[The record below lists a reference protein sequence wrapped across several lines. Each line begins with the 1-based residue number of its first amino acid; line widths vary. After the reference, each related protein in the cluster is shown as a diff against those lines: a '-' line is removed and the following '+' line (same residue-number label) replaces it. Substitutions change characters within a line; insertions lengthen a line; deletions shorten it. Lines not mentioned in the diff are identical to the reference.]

1 MRAEGFV
8 PVPARPRRL
17 CQPPWTQ
24 PINRKPRPTRMG
36 ANLQK
41 NNQAYSQ
48 LLFGRGPG
56 GGASLR
62 EAASP
67 GVLPFSHLFERE
79 REGGDFSAEK
89 SPPSHPP
96 LSLISFHLQRR
107 GMRGIMQGI
116 MEIKRCYVDSAVS
129 RAIKEDEA

>member
-41 NNQAYSQ
+41 NSQAYSQ
-48 LLFGRGPG
+48 PLFGRERE

-62 EAASP
+62 EAASLA
-67 GVLPFSHLFERE
+67 V
-79 REGGDFSAEK
+79 
-89 SPPSHPP
+89 PPSS
-96 LSLISFHLQRR
+96 SLYFFFST
-107 GMRGIMQGI
+107 
-116 MEIKRCYVDSAVS
+116 
-129 RAIKEDEA
+129 